1 MTANR
6 EVAKFTAEE
15 IAEVE
20 SPELT
25 DEELASLRPASD
37 ALPPKL
43 FAALTARKPGQ
54 RGPQK
59 SPTKKMITIRLDPEV
74 VAGFRATGEGWQRR
88 MNQVLKAAL
97 APRGEKIGAKSI
109 GAEKAPATQRAKAR
123 RALASKAPAKKRA

>member
-1 MTANR
+1 MTVNR
-6 EVAKFTAEE
+6 NAAQFTAEE

-25 DEELASLRPASD
+25 DEELASLRPASE

-59 SPTKKMITIRLDPEV
+59 SPTKKMITIRLDAEV
-74 VAGFRATGEGWQRR
+74 LAGFRATGDGWQRR
-88 MNQVLKAAL
+88 MNAVLKAAL
-97 APRGEKIGAKSI
+97 AARVKKVGAIS
-109 GAEKAPATQRAKAR
+109 
-123 RALASKAPAKKRA
+123 

>member
-1 MTANR
+1 MTVNR
-6 EVAKFTAEE
+6 NAAQFSAEE

-25 DEELASLRPASD
+25 DEELASLRPASE

-43 FAALTARKPGQ
+43 YAALTVRKPGQ

-59 SPTKKMITIRLDPEV
+59 SPTKKMITLRLDAEV

-88 MNQVLKAAL
+88 MNEVLKAAL
-97 APRGEKIGAKSI
+97 APKVSEAG
-109 GAEKAPATQRAKAR
+109 KAR
-123 RALASKAPAKKRA
+123 PAKRLKLRRAVAKKAPAKKRA